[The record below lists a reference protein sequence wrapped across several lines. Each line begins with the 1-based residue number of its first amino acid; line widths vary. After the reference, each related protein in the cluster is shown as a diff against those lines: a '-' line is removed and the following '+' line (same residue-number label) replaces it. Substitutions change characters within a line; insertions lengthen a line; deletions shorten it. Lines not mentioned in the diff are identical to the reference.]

1 LTKPDKPTTRTP
13 NIQPTAAPVGGKKTP
28 ASGVPYHV
36 EQKEKD
42 SLFLS
47 DGVARSRK
55 KEMEMDL
62 SVSFALAVVLGLIAA
77 VIARLK
83 GRSLYLWWLYG
94 AAIPPV
100 AILHALLLKPTIEQ
114 EEHER
119 LNQGGKK
126 CPYCAEVIKAE
137 AKVRRYCG
145 PSFINK

>member
-1 LTKPDKPTTRTP
+1 
-13 NIQPTAAPVGGKKTP
+13 
-28 ASGVPYHV
+28 
-36 EQKEKD
+36 
-42 SLFLS
+42 
-47 DGVARSRK
+47 
-55 KEMEMDL
+55 
-62 SVSFALAVVLGLIAA
+62 LIAA

-137 AKVRRYCG
+137 AKVCRYCG
-145 PSFINK
+145 KDLPEPVKPEKKIHEPGKVYALSLDKDKCVYCPICNAMLKLDAKELQENKFGCTDCKSEIEFAITA